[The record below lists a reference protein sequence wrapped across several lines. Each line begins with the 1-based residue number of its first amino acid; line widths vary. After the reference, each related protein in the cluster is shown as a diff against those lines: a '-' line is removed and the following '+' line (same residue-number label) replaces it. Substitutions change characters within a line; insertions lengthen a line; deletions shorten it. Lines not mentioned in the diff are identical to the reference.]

1 MLLLDGCK
9 SDAERLAAHAESV
22 SSAAGVRVGD
32 LGDARSWSEAA
43 TVPPLAA
50 LLSMT
55 LIIDGA
61 DVIVLSCEG

>member
-1 MLLLDGCK
+1 ML
-9 SDAERLAAHAESV
+9 
-22 SSAAGVRVGD
+22 
-32 LGDARSWSEAA
+32 ARGPEAA